1 MRKINKKIEFKIA
14 ADGSSASGKTTG
26 GKLIAKKLKM
36 KFLSSGALYRFCALK
51 TLENKNT
58 YNVKFINKIANSIT
72 LKKLQ
77 NKKLYSPE
85 VAKLSS
91 IIAKKP
97 YVRKALKG
105 FQKNFIKKSKLVVVE
120 GRDIGSKIMPNADLK
135 LFFTCSTKEKAKRR
149 LKEFKSL
156 NKKITLKQVEK
167 ALIQRDKEDTKR
179 KISPLI
185 MTKNA
190 VLVDTTKLTIKQMEA
205 KLTNLVKNSIKKNM
219 EIYKDLSSPAS
230 QQFEKLLNSQLS
242 KNKIEEGKIIEG
254 KITKITDKYV
264 FLFIPG
270 LKSEPVIDINEMKMI
285 GMQDKVVE
293 GAEVSVLLE
302 KIEDKNG
309 DVVVSAQ
316 KAQKIKGWYELE
328 KAYEDNQS
336 INGKITSKCKG
347 GVIVE
352 HIETGSLMFC
362 PGSQI
367 SDKPMK
373 SVDHLIGVEQ
383 KFAII
388 KLDKV
393 RGNACVSRRQIVS
406 SHKKE
411 DKAKIIEKFKVG
423 DIIKDAVVKGY
434 SSFGC
439 FFEVNNEI
447 DVLVHLQEISYSR
460 VNHPDEI
467 FNIGEKHDLKVI
479 SIDMEKLQIGCSI
492 KQLSPDPFEHISNYE
507 IGKPYKVKVVKITDY
522 GCFCELE
529 PGLSTL
535 LHSSEISWTK
545 KNISP
550 KKLFKVGDQID
561 CVITEIDK
569 DKRRVAI
576 SHRLT
581 NENPYTTLENKYPV
595 GSDIDGVVTSA
606 NEYAL
611 YVKLG
616 DFDIDGF
623 LHSNDLSYSGKPEDE
638 LKKHKKGEKL
648 KVRVL
653 EIKKEEQK
661 VRVGLKQ
668 LEKDPFDFF
677 KGKKVNDI
685 ITVQV
690 VSSDSKGLM
699 VKPEGCDLEF
709 LIKKSQIAVSA
720 ADARPSRFV
729 GGERIDSAIAE
740 INFDKRKVNLSIKLL
755 EELQNKEAVDKF
767 SSPLS
772 GKNLPFSSLSEKLD
786 DKKKKETE

>member
-1 MRKINKKIEFKIA
+1 
-14 ADGSSASGKTTG
+14 
-26 GKLIAKKLKM
+26 
-36 KFLSSGALYRFCALK
+36 
-51 TLENKNT
+51 
-58 YNVKFINKIANSIT
+58 
-72 LKKLQ
+72 
-77 NKKLYSPE
+77 
-85 VAKLSS
+85 
-91 IIAKKP
+91 
-97 YVRKALKG
+97 
-105 FQKNFIKKSKLVVVE
+105 
-120 GRDIGSKIMPNADLK
+120 
-135 LFFTCSTKEKAKRR
+135 
-149 LKEFKSL
+149 
-156 NKKITLKQVEK
+156 
-167 ALIQRDKEDTKR
+167 
-179 KISPLI
+179 
-185 MTKNA
+185 
-190 VLVDTTKLTIKQMEA
+190 
-205 KLTNLVKNSIKKNM
+205 M

-254 KITKITDKYV
+254 KITKITNKYV

-270 LKSEPVIDINEMKMI
+270 LKSEPVLDINEMKII
-285 GMQDKVVE
+285 GIKDKAVV
-293 GAEVSVLLE
+293 GATVSVLLE

-309 DVVVSAQ
+309 DVIVSAQ
-316 KAQKIKGWYELE
+316 KAQKIKGWYKLV
-328 KAYEDNQS
+328 KAYDENQS

-352 HIETGSLMFC
+352 HLDTGSLMFC

-373 SVDHLIGVEQ
+373 SIDHLIGVEQ

-406 SHKKE
+406 SNKKE

-423 DIIKDAVVKGY
+423 DIVKDAVVKGY

-467 FNIGEKHDLKVI
+467 FNIGEKHVLKII

-507 IGKPYKVKVVKITDY
+507 IGKTYKVKVVKITDY

-545 KNISP
+545 KNIPP
-550 KKLFKVGDQID
+550 KKLIKVGDQID
-561 CVITEIDK
+561 CVISEIDK
-569 DKRRVAI
+569 EKRRVAI

-581 NENPYTTLENKYPV
+581 TENPYKTLENKYPV
-595 GSDIDGVVTSA
+595 GSDVDGVVTNS

-611 YVKLG
+611 YVKLA

-638 LKKHKKGEKL
+638 LNKYKKGDKL
-648 KVRVL
+648 RVRIL
-653 EIKKEEQK
+653 EIKKNEQK

-668 LEKDPFDFF
+668 LQKDPFDWF
-677 KGKKVNDI
+677 KDKKINDA
-685 ITVQV
+685 ITVKV
-690 VSSDSKGLM
+690 TSSDSKGLM
-699 VKPEGCDLEF
+699 VKPEGCELEF
-709 LIKKSQIAVSA
+709 LIKKSQIAMNT
-720 ADARPSRFV
+720 ADARPARFV
-729 GGERIDSAIAE
+729 GGERIDAAIADLNLE
-740 INFDKRKVNLSIKLL
+740 KRKIALSIKLL
-755 EELQNKEAVDKF
+755 EELMNAKAIKEH

-772 GKNLPFSSLSEKLD
+772 GKNLPFSSLSERLD
-786 DKKKKETE
+786 DKKKKKESE